1 MARRRKHHRRRA
13 RSNSGHRRLRHSY
26 ALAPRRRRNPTRY
39 IARRSRRRNASL
51 SFGGFHSGDLLWL
64 GGGALVNGIIARSLP
79 QMIAPQYN
87 VSWVGYGLNLVAGSI
102 GAWGIGKLNRRAGQ
116 GAWIGM
122 IVAVGQRIIAEKFG
136 AGSAG
141 ASAGMSGDL
150 DFDLG
155 YYMSDPFPYQ
165 QGDSGGP
172 YPGFPGTPYNA
183 SLPTANAAANARQG
197 QTRALVGGPG
207 VPAGTGAGTGSVAT
221 PGSLPQA
228 WQGGAWG

>member
-13 RSNSGHRRLRHSY
+13 RSHSGHRRRRRTY
-26 ALAPRRRRNPTRY
+26 ALARRGNPSRY
-39 IARRSRRRNASL
+39 IMRRHRRRNAGI
-51 SFGGFHSGDLLWL
+51 SFGGFRSGDLMWL
-64 GGGALVNGIIARSLP
+64 GGGALLNGIVARSLP
-79 QMIAPQYN
+79 QMLLPQYN
-87 VSWVGYGLNLVAGSI
+87 VSWMGYGMNVIAGSL
-102 GAWGIGKLNRRAGQ
+102 GAWGLGKLNHRAGQ

-172 YPGFPGTPYNA
+172 YPGFPGTPYSA
-183 SLPTANAAANARQG
+183 AMPTMNAAANMRQG
-197 QTRALVGGPG
+197 QTRALIGGSG
-207 VPAGTGAGTGSVAT
+207 VPSATGAGTGSVAT
-221 PGSLPQA
+221 PGAQPQV